1 MIETL
6 REVKE
11 VDINWAREK
20 GELTHSTDTLAWK
33 AYVGEHAI
41 FIPNA

>member
-11 VDINWAREK
+11 VREAREG
-20 GELTHSTDTLAWK
+20 GELTHGTDTLAWN
-33 AYVGEHAI
+33 AYVSGHTI